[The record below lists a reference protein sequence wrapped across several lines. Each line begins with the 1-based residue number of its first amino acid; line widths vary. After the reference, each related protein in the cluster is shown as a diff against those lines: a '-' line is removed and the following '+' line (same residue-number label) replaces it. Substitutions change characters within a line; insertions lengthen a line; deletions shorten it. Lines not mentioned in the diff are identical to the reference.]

1 MQEKNKSSKPKK
13 PEVKTQA
20 MPLVEYVNR
29 ISRLYGSSDEYGNVE
44 SATDRIR
51 DPEFFQNKLKNL
63 QKEPAKKAPRMSAT
77 RSWQIIKQS
86 MSKDELEDHY
96 KRHPEDRPIKVT
108 PYKLDD
114 GLTQMLGDDW
124 LEGGK

>member
-1 MQEKNKSSKPKK
+1 MQEKNKR
-13 PEVKTQA
+13 PEDIVK
-20 MPLVEYVNR
+20 YVQRVKEDLNPYKYE
-29 ISRLYGSSDEYGNVE
+29 SYSGSSSPQEPNQLPKE
-44 SATDRIR
+44 LQFS
-51 DPEFFQNKLKNL
+51 KLLPLPKS
-63 QKEPAKKAPRMSAT
+63 KKMSAT

-124 LEGGK
+124 WKGGI